1 MPYAKSI
8 LFTVLGATPGIVLAI
23 VLASP
28 YYLFI
33 AFLGG
38 FIGFAFSLK
47 GTSLRR
53 VASLTTSVVVS
64 HNLPGVGHQL
74 TAIIEKRERA
84 KEDQKRKAESEYD
97 FRKLPFEENLIRLTR
112 SAVDTIQQLRPNW
125 GLHAPIRAHRWKEA
139 DGRFGVSLAYVDE
152 WDPNRD
158 VWTESGGIHLI
169 VDRDAVPLLR
179 GMIVVSPP
187 NWEPAQFEF
196 YLEEEMAKKPIT
208 TQEVGEESSEKKGFP
223 WGIVFAVVVA
233 CTVFFVQM
241 VRNPPANNN
250 QNALPPAPAPANDPN
265 ALQEKMKNGED
276 IPEPLLILVG
286 VDPAEYKKR
295 QEEIR
300 KAKLEQESKPTEEA
314 NPRPNP

>member
-8 LFTVLGATPGIVLAI
+8 LFTILGATPGIVLAI

-33 AFLGG
+33 ACLGG

-64 HNLPGVGHQL
+64 HNLPGIGHQL
-74 TAIIEKRERA
+74 TTILEKRERA
-84 KEDQKRKAESEYD
+84 REDQKRREEAEYD

-112 SAVDTIQQLRPNW
+112 SAVDTIQQLRPEW
-125 GLHAPIRAHRWKEA
+125 ALHAPIRAHRWKDA
-139 DGRFGVSLAYVDE
+139 DGSYGVSLAYVDE
-152 WDPNRD
+152 WDSSRD
-158 VWTESGGIHLI
+158 VFTESGGIHLI

-196 YLEEEMAKKPIT
+196 FLEEK
-208 TQEVGEESSEKKGFP
+208 
-223 WGIVFAVVVA
+223 
-233 CTVFFVQM
+233 
-241 VRNPPANNN
+241 
-250 QNALPPAPAPANDPN
+250 
-265 ALQEKMKNGED
+265 
-276 IPEPLLILVG
+276 LV
-286 VDPAEYKKR
+286 P
-295 QEEIR
+295 
-300 KAKLEQESKPTEEA
+300 KPTLQQLFLKSRA
-314 NPRPNP
+314 KRRAFHGGLSFQWW